1 MAKNDIIPFSYI
13 REKLSEKS
21 TKILIVAIVRFK
33 KNEKRMGKK
42 VVCYTKHK
50 RGEM

>member
-1 MAKNDIIPFSYI
+1 MTRNNYGKNDIIPFSYI

-33 KNEKRMGKK
+33 KTRKEKNG
-42 VVCYTKHK
+42 
-50 RGEM
+50 